1 MSDSPGDTFCHQ
13 CRSVKERR
21 VFFFVSL
28 SGDDHTAKSR
38 TLLPS
43 IIRLSFH
50 CFCDQLSLALEKAE
64 SKRCN
69 EKIFLPFFHIYLLR
83 HSWVPYLD
91 HLCGMCLGEFSFRLQ
106 FYLRAVV
113 LEREDGRAGCCCPI
127 FTTLMELEPV
137 AGFPDQIPS
146 LNEAFRGER
155 KAVAAAAFFV
165 KNFIDV
171 LWPQDQRQR

>member
-1 MSDSPGDTFCHQ
+1 MWSCKWYIFSKISYNLYITQILSAMQWHSPTVKKWTNKRRLDTVDPSIMSDSPGDTFCHQ

-91 HLCGMCLGEFSFRLQ
+91 HLCGMCLGEFSFRL
-106 FYLRAVV
+106 L
-113 LEREDGRAGCCCPI
+113 
-127 FTTLMELEPV
+127 
-137 AGFPDQIPS
+137 
-146 LNEAFRGER
+146 
-155 KAVAAAAFFV
+155 
-165 KNFIDV
+165 
-171 LWPQDQRQR
+171 